1 MSSIISHVYISNILK
16 EKYKLGDE
24 FLYGAILPDI
34 LHKAIPAQRR
44 EMTPYLRH
52 GILYGSEGDYPDIE
66 RFIIENTEIL
76 PKSQMMQGYLAHLIE
91 DMLWFSIYIP
101 RMTIE
106 KDKKTI
112 IYKKDNSVHT
122 DDEFRNDIY
131 SDYTIMDRYLL
142 KKTDLNIEKLQKE
155 FLAISDDINLK
166 STIKENFKLFDLR
179 NEHLILISLDMLE
192 EYISASLEKVS
203 LVLDKIY
210 R

>member
-44 EMTPYLRH
+44 EMTHYLRH

-131 SDYTIMDRYLL
+131 SDYTIIDRYLL
-142 KKTDLNIEKLQKE
+142 KKTNLNIEKLQKE

-166 STIKENFKLFDLR
+166 NTIKDNFKLFDLR
-179 NEHLILISLDMLE
+179 NENLILVSFDMLE
-192 EYISASLEKVS
+192 EYINASLEKVS
-203 LVLDKIY
+203 IVLDKIY

>member
-44 EMTPYLRH
+44 EMTHYLRH

-192 EYISASLEKVS
+192 EYISASLENVS

>member
-44 EMTPYLRH
+44 EMTHYLRH
-52 GILYGSEGDYPDIE
+52 GILYGSEGNYPDIE

-76 PKSQMMQGYLAHLIE
+76 PKSQMIQGYLAHLIE

-166 STIKENFKLFDLR
+166 NTIKDNFKLFDLR
-179 NEHLILISLDMLE
+179 NDSLILISFDMLE
-192 EYISASLEKVS
+192 EYIKASLEKVS
-203 LVLDKIY
+203 IVLDKLY

>member
-16 EKYKLGDE
+16 EKYNLGDE

-34 LHKAIPAQRR
+34 LHKAIKAQTR
-44 EMTPYLRH
+44 EMTHYLRH

-66 RFIIENTEIL
+66 RFILENTEIL

-91 DMLWFSIYIP
+91 DMLWFSVYIP
-101 RMTIE
+101 KISV
-106 KDKKTI
+106 KDNKNI
-112 IYKKDNSVHT
+112 IYTKDNSIHSE
-122 DDEFRNDIY
+122 DQFRTDIY

-142 KKTDLNIEKLQKE
+142 KKSDINISQLQQE

-166 STIKENFKLFDLR
+166 NTIKENFKLFDLR
-179 NEHLILISLDMLE
+179 NDNFILVSLDMIE
-192 EYISASLEKVS
+192 EYVNAAYEKVS

>member
-44 EMTPYLRH
+44 EMTHYLRH

-112 IYKKDNSVHT
+112 IYTLGENISVR
-122 DDEFRNDIY
+122 EVPFGW
-131 SDYTIMDRYLL
+131 
-142 KKTDLNIEKLQKE
+142 KIEE
-155 FLAISDDINLK
+155 D
-166 STIKENFKLFDLR
+166 
-179 NEHLILISLDMLE
+179 SLDGYYQIYIHGMTNSERDALE
-192 EYISASLEKVS
+192 NRPVS
-203 LVLDKIY
+203 
-210 R
+210 

>member
-34 LHKAIPAQRR
+34 LHKAIKAQTK
-44 EMTPYLRH
+44 EMTHYLRH
-52 GILYGSEGDYPDIE
+52 GILYGSEGNYPDIE

-101 RMTIE
+101 KMATE

-112 IYKKDNSVHT
+112 IYKKDNSIHT
-122 DDEFRNDIY
+122 DDQFRSDIY
-131 SDYTIMDRYLL
+131 SDYPIIDRYLL
-142 KKTDLNIEKLQKE
+142 KKTNLNIEELQKE
-155 FLAISDDINLK
+155 FLAISDDAGLK
-166 STIKENFKLFDLR
+166 NTIKENFKLFDLR
-179 NEHLILISLDMLE
+179 NENLILISLDMFE
-192 EYISASLEKVS
+192 EYINASLEKVS
-203 LVLDKIY
+203 LVLNKIY

>member
-16 EKYKLGDE
+16 EKYNLSDE

-34 LHKAIPAQRR
+34 LHKAIKAQTR
-44 EMTPYLRH
+44 EMTHYLRH
-52 GILYGSEGDYPDIE
+52 GILYGAEGNYPDVE

-101 RMTIE
+101 KMTIE

-131 SDYTIMDRYLL
+131 SDYTIIDRYLL
-142 KKTDLNIEKLQKE
+142 KKTNLNIDELQKE

-166 STIKENFKLFDLR
+166 NTIKDNFKLFDLR
-179 NEHLILISLDMLE
+179 NENLILISFDILE
-192 EYISASLEKVS
+192 EYIKASLEKVS
-203 LVLDKIY
+203 IVLDKLY

>member
-16 EKYKLGDE
+16 EKYNLGDE

-34 LHKAIPAQRR
+34 LHKAIKAQTR
-44 EMTPYLRH
+44 EMTHYLRH
-52 GILYGSEGDYPDIE
+52 GILYGSEGDYPDVE

-101 RMTIE
+101 KMTIE

-112 IYKKDNSVHT
+112 IYKKDNSIHT

-131 SDYTIMDRYLL
+131 SDYTIIDRYLL
-142 KKTDLNIEKLQKE
+142 KKTDLNINELQRE

-166 STIKENFKLFDLR
+166 NTIKDNFKLFDLR
-179 NEHLILISLDMLE
+179 NENLILISFDMLE
-192 EYISASLEKVS
+192 EYIKASLEKVNI
-203 LVLDKIY
+203 VLDKLY